1 MVRISVRS
9 AAVVTALAALAI
21 APGCRRKAYD
31 NPITKDTQ
39 QPDKVLFDRA
49 IDDIEHG
56 RYERGRLTL
65 QTLMNTYDTS
75 EYLAKAKLAY
85 ADSWYREGGA
95 HGFAQAEAEY
105 KDFILF
111 YPQMEEAAEAQ
122 EKICKMQYQQMD
134 KADRDQLHARRAEEE
149 CRQLLVQFPNSKF
162 APQAK
167 QYLLDVQ
174 EVLAD
179 AEYKVGVFYH
189 NAKGSYPAAANR
201 FQALTDQ
208 YPLYSKADEAL
219 MMEADSYHRMGDNFE
234 NQEASAY
241 SKIVKDYP
249 LSSHVAEATNRLK
262 AMNRPVPDADPV
274 QYARM
279 KYELEN
285 RKHRGLI
292 SKAWGPFAG
301 HPNTLT
307 AAQSGSPNMDS
318 FKPTTPYS
326 VPATPSGETGT
337 TGVSV
342 GAAGESGVTTSVVND
357 TSLIDKSPDAR
368 LNRSAAAG
376 AAGAGGD
383 STAKPAAGG
392 NAPAA
397 AGNAPATGGNAPA
410 AGAAQGGTTTPETT
424 TPKPQALPQNHTG
437 KTKALTP
444 AQQLKV
450 AQKQQAQ
457 LKKMQER
464 ADKARKKQQEDQAK
478 KDKKKK
484 SSTPTPA
491 STPSTNTGSTG
502 SGDASAAKPDKQ

>member
-1 MVRISVRS
+1 MVRISIRS
-9 AAVVTALAALAI
+9 AAVVAAVATLAI
-21 APGCRRKAYD
+21 APGCRRKAYE

-249 LSSHVAEATNRLK
+249 LSSHVGEATNRLK

-274 QYARM
+274 QYARQ

-285 RKHRGLI
+285 RKRRGLI
-292 SKAWGPFAG
+292 SKAWGPFSG
-301 HPNTLT
+301 HPNTLS

-318 FKPTTPYS
+318 FKPTTPDS

-368 LNRSAAAG
+368 LNRSGATG
-376 AAGAGGD
+376 AAGASGD

-392 NAPAA
+392 NAPAGA
-397 AGNAPATGGNAPA
+397 ANAPATG
-410 AGAAQGGTTTPETT
+410 AAQGSTTTPETT
-424 TPKPQALPQNHTG
+424 TPKPQVLPQNHTG

-444 AQQLKV
+444 AQQLKI

-464 ADKARKKQQEDQAK
+464 ADKAKKKQQEDQAK

-484 SSTPTPA
+484 SSSPTPA
-491 STPSTNTGSTG
+491 STPSNTTGTTG

>member
-9 AAVVTALAALAI
+9 AAVVAALAALAI

-134 KADRDQLHARRAEEE
+134 KADRDPLHARRAEEE
-149 CRQLLVQFPNSKF
+149 CKQLLVQFPNSKF
-162 APQAK
+162 APTAK

-179 AEYKVGVFYH
+179 SEFKVGSFYH
-189 NAKGSYPAAANR
+189 DAKGSYPAAANR
-201 FQALTDQ
+201 LQAMTDQ
-208 YPLYSKADEAL
+208 YPLYSRADDAL
-219 MMEADSYHRMGDNFE
+219 MMLGDSYHRMGDNFE
-234 NQEASAY
+234 NQEAGAY
-241 SKIVKDYP
+241 TKVVKDYP

-262 AMNRPVPDADPV
+262 AMNRPVPEADPV
-274 QYARM
+274 AYARQ

-285 RKHRGLI
+285 RRKRSLL
-292 SKAWGPFAG
+292 SKAWGPFSG
-301 HPNTLT
+301 HPNTLS
-307 AAQSGSPNMDS
+307 AAQSGTPNMEG
-318 FKPTTPYS
+318 FKPLTPAS
-326 VPATPSGETGT
+326 VPNTPTGETGT
-337 TGVSV
+337 TGVSA
-342 GAAGESGVTTSVVND
+342 GATGESGVTTSVVNN
-357 TSLIDKSPDAR
+357 TSLIDNSPDAR
-368 LNRSAAAG
+368 LNRSG
-376 AAGAGGD
+376 AAGANAN
-383 STAKPAAGG
+383 STAAPANGAAAPAGNTTPAAGT
-392 NAPAA
+392 APA
-397 AGNAPATGGNAPA
+397 GS
-410 AGAAQGGTTTPETT
+410 TTTETTTT

-444 AQQLKV
+444 AQQLKL

-457 LKKMQER
+457 LKKMQEQQ
-464 ADKARKKQQEDQAK
+464 AKNKKKQDEEQAK

-484 SSTPTPA
+484 PAPQPA
-491 STPSTNTGSTG
+491 SSPSAGATGA
-502 SGDASAAKPDKQ
+502 DSAAAKSDKQ

>member
-1 MVRISVRS
+1 MVRISFRS
-9 AAVVTALAALAI
+9 AAVIAALAALAI
-21 APGCRRKAYD
+21 APGCRRKAYE

-111 YPQMEEAAEAQ
+111 YPQMEESAEAQ

-134 KADRDQLHARRAEEE
+134 KADRDPLHARRAEEE
-149 CRQLLVQFPNSKF
+149 CKQLLVQFPNSKF
-162 APQAK
+162 APTAK

-174 EVLAD
+174 EVLGD
-179 AEYKVGVFYH
+179 AEYKVGAFYH

-201 FQALTDQ
+201 LQALTDQ
-208 YPLYSKADEAL
+208 YPLYSKAPEAL
-219 MMEADSYHRMGDNFE
+219 MMLGDSYHRMGDNFE
-234 NQEASAY
+234 NQEAGAY
-241 SKIVKDYP
+241 TKVVRDYP
-249 LSSHVAEATNRLK
+249 LSSHVAEATARLK
-262 AMNRPVPDADPV
+262 AMNRPVPEADPV
-274 QYARM
+274 QYARE

-285 RKHRGLI
+285 QRHRSLI
-292 SKAWGPFAG
+292 GKMWGPFSG

-307 AAQSGSPNMDS
+307 AAQSGTPNMEG
-318 FKPTTPYS
+318 FKPQIPAS
-326 VPATPSGETGT
+326 VPNTPNGETGT

-342 GAAGESGVTTSVVND
+342 GATGESGVTTSVVNN
-357 TSLIDKSPDAR
+357 TSLIDNSPDAR
-368 LNRSAAAG
+368 LNRSGGAG
-376 AAGAGGD
+376 A
-383 STAKPAAGG
+383 SPAKPAEGG
-392 NAPAA
+392 S
-397 AGNAPATGGNAPA
+397 APA
-410 AGAAQGGTTTPETT
+410 AGATPAAGSATPMSNDTPAT
-424 TPKPQALPQNHTG
+424 TPKPQVLPQNHTG

-444 AQQLKV
+444 AQQLKA

-457 LKKMQER
+457 LKKMQEQQ
-464 ADKARKKQQEDQAK
+464 AKNKKKQDEEQAK

-484 SSTPTPA
+484 QSTAQPA
-491 STPSTNTGSTG
+491 SSQSGGATGDNSV
-502 SGDASAAKPDKQ
+502 AAKPDKQ

>member
-1 MVRISVRS
+1 MVRISSHTV
-9 AAVVTALAALAI
+9 AVVAALAALAL
-21 APGCRRKAYD
+21 APGCRRKAYE

-95 HGFAQAEAEY
+95 HGYAQAEAEY

-149 CRQLLVQFPNSKF
+149 CRQLIVQFPNSKF

-179 AEYKVGVFYH
+179 AEYKVGIFYH

-201 FQALTDQ
+201 LQALTDQ
-208 YPLYSKADEAL
+208 YPLYSRADEAL
-219 MMEADSYHRMGDNFE
+219 MLEADSYHRMGDNFE
-234 NQEASAY
+234 NQEAAAY
-241 SKIVKDYP
+241 TKVVKDYP
-249 LSSHVAEATNRLK
+249 LSSHVSEASTRLK
-262 AMNRPVPDADPV
+262 AMSRPVPEADPV
-274 QYARM
+274 AYARM

-285 RKHRGLI
+285 RRKRGLI

-301 HPNTLT
+301 HPNTLS
-307 AAQSGSPNMDS
+307 AAQSGSPNMET
-318 FKPTTPYS
+318 FKPTTPLS
-326 VPATPSGETGT
+326 VPQTPTGDTGT

-342 GAAGESGVTTSVVND
+342 GAGGESGVTSTVVNN

-368 LNRSAAAG
+368 LNRSGAAG
-376 AAGAGGD
+376 AAGD
-383 STAKPAAGG
+383 NSTAKPAEGG
-392 NAPAA
+392 STAP
-397 AGNAPATGGNAPA
+397 
-410 AGAAQGGTTTPETT
+410 GTTTPGAAKPSGPAAPDATT
-424 TPKPQALPQNHTG
+424 TPKPQVLPQNHTG

-444 AQQLKV
+444 AQQLKL
-450 AQKQQAQ
+450 AQKQQTQ
-457 LKKMQER
+457 LKKMQEQQ
-464 ADKARKKQQEDQAK
+464 DKAKKRQEEEQAK

-484 SSTPTPA
+484 PANPAPA
-491 STPSTNTGSTG
+491 STPPATTGTAG
-502 SGDASAAKPDKQ
+502 SNDASAKPDKQ